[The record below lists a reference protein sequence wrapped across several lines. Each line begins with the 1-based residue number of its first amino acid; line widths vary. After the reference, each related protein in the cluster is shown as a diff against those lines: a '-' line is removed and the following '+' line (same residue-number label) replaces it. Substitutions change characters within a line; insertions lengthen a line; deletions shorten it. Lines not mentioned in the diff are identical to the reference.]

1 MARND
6 LPKLISAL
14 EKAAASVAY
23 EGPRQ
28 ACELIVADLQE
39 QGPSWS
45 GRFSNSWAIDAPD
58 GLPGSA
64 KGTGGEGDAKPLRSP
79 KVSFSVIAKK
89 LQNKT
94 ETVFVIGNFSKW
106 ASQAIDEQ
114 VDVFFR
120 PFYPPKTRLGKERV
134 ARAEN
139 SGGPRKGKTLRGDL
153 PSGNGGS
160 SRTAE
165 LYWFQKYNDG
175 GKRDQVINSTL
186 SKALRGIK

>member
-28 ACELIVADLQE
+28 ACQSIVADLQQ

-45 GRFSNSWAIDAPD
+45 GRFSNSWAIDTPD
-58 GLPGSA
+58 GLPGSI
-64 KGTGGEGDAKPLRSP
+64 KGTGAEGDAKSLKAPG
-79 KVSFSVIAKK
+79 VSLSVVAKK
-89 LQNKT
+89 LRNRT

-106 ASQAIDEQ
+106 ASQAVDEQ
-114 VDVFFR
+114 VDLFFR
-120 PFYPPKTRLGKERV
+120 PFYPPRTNLGKERV
-134 ARAEN
+134 AKAEN
-139 SGGPRKGKTLRGDL
+139 NGGPREGRTLRGNL
-153 PSGNGGS
+153 PPGSDGS

>member
-64 KGTGGEGDAKPLRSP
+64 KGAGGEGDAKSLKSP
-79 KVSFSVIAKK
+79 GVSFSVVAQRLK
-89 LQNKT
+89 NKT
-94 ETVFVIGNFSKW
+94 ETVFVVGNFSEW
-106 ASQAIDEQ
+106 ASEAVDEQ
-114 VDVFFR
+114 VDIFFR
-120 PFYPPKTRLGKERV
+120 PFYPPRTSLGKERV
-134 ARAEN
+134 AKAEN
-139 SGGPRKGKTLRGDL
+139 NGGSREGRTLRGNL
-153 PSGNGGS
+153 PPGSGGS